1 MRKIVS
7 ILICLALVVGCT
19 AAFTSCGDTTR
30 EVDMS
35 LRSDTLYGLYWY
47 GKDATDSMRSQEN
60 MPTEYYDPSKP
71 TVIYSHGWKMSNE
84 EKETMTT
91 LAKTVSKTGGASGE
105 IDYVVEF
112 KALGY
117 NVAFWDWHAYA
128 QLLPY
133 LQNEIWVVKDA
144 EALSENEKTKYKN
157 YYDAL
162 VALDGRSFA
171 GELVRSL
178 NAVMKEAEDKEVV
191 FIGHSFGGQMVTA
204 AAYTIYKLA
213 DEGLLSNNNIVPD
226 RVILADPYMTGAEVF
241 GQMDLLD
248 ETIEETPTALKAAEA
263 FEYINSKGAV
273 IDLYGAM
280 KTMTYDAYKGMFAAP
295 KELQSVI
302 EQKIKE
308 NTVYV
313 VQTALT
319 DAYNTVGDVHVVSR
333 DHVLTSYIEGKKGN
347 MDGCVP
353 RTSMTADEMRQYVG
367 REFSLI
373 GNGFDI
379 AGASMQEIVEN
390 P

>member
-133 LQNEIWVVKDA
+133 LQNEI
-144 EALSENEKTKYKN
+144 
-157 YYDAL
+157 
-162 VALDGRSFA
+162 
-171 GELVRSL
+171 
-178 NAVMKEAEDKEVV
+178 
-191 FIGHSFGGQMVTA
+191 
-204 AAYTIYKLA
+204 
-213 DEGLLSNNNIVPD
+213 
-226 RVILADPYMTGAEVF
+226 
-241 GQMDLLD
+241 
-248 ETIEETPTALKAAEA
+248 
-263 FEYINSKGAV
+263 
-273 IDLYGAM
+273 
-280 KTMTYDAYKGMFAAP
+280 
-295 KELQSVI
+295 
-302 EQKIKE
+302 
-308 NTVYV
+308 
-313 VQTALT
+313 
-319 DAYNTVGDVHVVSR
+319 
-333 DHVLTSYIEGKKGN
+333 
-347 MDGCVP
+347 
-353 RTSMTADEMRQYVG
+353 
-367 REFSLI
+367 
-373 GNGFDI
+373 
-379 AGASMQEIVEN
+379 
-390 P
+390 